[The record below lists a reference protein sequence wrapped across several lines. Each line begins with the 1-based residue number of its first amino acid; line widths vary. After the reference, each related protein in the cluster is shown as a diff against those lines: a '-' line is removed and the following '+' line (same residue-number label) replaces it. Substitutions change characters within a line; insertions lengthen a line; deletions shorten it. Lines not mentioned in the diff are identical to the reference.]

1 MNKLPYIDDKNLYAA
16 VMSAINSINEGYP
29 KAYSIRNAAK
39 WRNVKQTEVREYVEE
54 YFPQSFFD
62 ARRKKV
68 KSQSQTRR
76 QQEQLDYQAIKHMR
90 SM

>member
-39 WRNVKQTEVREYVEE
+39 WRKVKQTEVRGYVEA

-68 KSQSQTRR
+68 KSQSQNRR
-76 QQEQLDYQAIKHMR
+76 QQVHMDAQAARHMR
-90 SM
+90 SI